1 MADRKAQYLVRAQQ
15 RQASGAAV
23 AFVVATTVD
32 SSGRPVFDESIT
44 RQLVQGRNVLHVN
57 DGTRNS
63 LPTGVYRV
71 GGQGNPLQALE
82 VQPNPGDVVRI
93 TCTPE
98 DLPFQ
103 AGSEWMVV
111 DDGTLVLVNTTIA
124 TTLGARVDGLQQRV
138 PLPPPPPPVLQ
149 PEGA

>member
-1 MADRKAQYLVRAQQ
+1 MADRKAQYVVRATQ

-23 AFVVATTVD
+23 AFAVATSVD
-32 SSGRPVFDESIT
+32 VLGRPIFDDSVT
-44 RQLVQGRNVLHVN
+44 RQVVQGRNVLHIN
-57 DGTRNS
+57 DGSRNS

-82 VQPNPGDVVRI
+82 LQAVPGDVVRV

-98 DLPFQ
+98 DLPEQ
-103 AGSEWMVV
+103 AGTEWMLL
-111 DDGTLVLVNTTIA
+111 DDQSFILVNTPTA
-124 TTLGARVDGLQQRV
+124 ARLNVRLDELEGRV
-138 PLPPPPPPVLQ
+138 PLPPPVPEPLQ